1 MYSKQLNL
9 PSPPPWTYPRRVT
22 AFRPADDGSQPS
34 TGAPIAAFFDLD
46 KTIIAKSSSLAF
58 SRPFFDQGL
67 INRRSVLKSSYAQF
81 MFLLSA
87 ADHDQVER
95 MRKHVTEMCTGW
107 DVEQVSSIV
116 RETLQDIV
124 HPLVFA
130 EAADLIAGHKARG
143 HDVVIVSAS
152 GAEIVEPIGEMLGAD
167 YSMASRMKV
176 ADGKYAGVMD
186 FYCYGEEKVVAMNDI
201 ARSVGY
207 DLSQCFAYSDS
218 ITDLPMLSAV
228 GHPTVINPDRNLR
241 REAGERGWP
250 MLSFTKPVSLRDRL
264 PSTPSPTVTASA
276 AVGLSAVVAGALTY
290 TILHRKRH

>member
-1 MYSKQLNL
+1 
-9 PSPPPWTYPRRVT
+9 VT
-22 AFRPADDGSQPS
+22 AFRPTDDGSHPS

-95 MRKHVTEMCTGW
+95 LRKHVTEMCTGW
-107 DVEQVSSIV
+107 DVDQVTSIV
-116 RETLQDIV
+116 RETLHDIV
-124 HPLVFA
+124 NPLVFS

-176 ADGKYAGVMD
+176 VDGKYAGVMD

-228 GHPTVINPDRNLR
+228 GHPTVINPDRSLR

-264 PSTPSPTVTASA
+264 PATPSPTVTASA

-290 TILHRKRH
+290 TILQRKRH

>member
-1 MYSKQLNL
+1 M
-9 PSPPPWTYPRRVT
+9 T
-22 AFRPADDGSQPS
+22 AFKPADGGPRSPG
-34 TGAPIAAFFDLD
+34 TTRIAAFFDLD

-95 MRKHVTEMCTGW
+95 MRKHVTAMCTGW

-116 RETLQDIV
+116 HETLHDIV
-124 HPLVFA
+124 DPLVFA

-152 GAEIVEPIGEMLGAD
+152 GTEIVEPIGEMLGAD

-176 ADGKYAGVMD
+176 IDGKYAGEVE
-186 FYCYGEEKVVAMNDI
+186 FYCYGDEKVVAMNEI
-201 ARSVGY
+201 AASVGY
-207 DLSQCFAYSDS
+207 DLSKCFAYSDS
-218 ITDLPMLSAV
+218 ITDLPMLRAV
-228 GHPTVINPDRNLR
+228 GHPTVINPDRALR
-241 REAGERGWP
+241 KEASAQGWP
-250 MLSFTKPVSLRDRL
+250 MLSFTKPISLRSRL
-264 PSTPSPTVTASA
+264 PAATPVTVTASA
-276 AVGLSAVVAGALTY
+276 AVGLGAMIAGALTY
-290 TILHRKRH
+290 TALHRRRR

>member
-1 MYSKQLNL
+1 M
-9 PSPPPWTYPRRVT
+9 T
-22 AFRPADDGSQPS
+22 AFGSADDRSQHRAG
-34 TGAPIAAFFDLD
+34 TPIAAFFDLD

-116 RETLQDIV
+116 RETLHEIV
-124 HPLVFA
+124 DPLVFA

-143 HDVVIVSAS
+143 HHVVIVSAS

-176 ADGKYAGVMD
+176 VDGKYAGVMD
-186 FYCYGEEKVVAMNDI
+186 FYCYGEEKVVAMNEI
-201 ARSVGY
+201 SRAVGY

-228 GHPTVINPDRNLR
+228 GHPTVINPDRALR
-241 REAGERGWP
+241 REAAERGWP
-250 MLSFTKPVSLRDRL
+250 MLSFTKPISLRDRL
-264 PSTPSPTVTASA
+264 PSTPSPKVTASA
-276 AVGLSAVVAGALTY
+276 AVGLSALAAGALTY
-290 TILHRKRH
+290 TILQRKRH

>member
-1 MYSKQLNL
+1 M
-9 PSPPPWTYPRRVT
+9 T

-116 RETLQDIV
+116 RETLHDIV

-176 ADGKYAGVMD
+176 VDGKYAGVMD

-201 ARSVGY
+201 AGSVGY

>member
-1 MYSKQLNL
+1 M
-9 PSPPPWTYPRRVT
+9 T

>member
-1 MYSKQLNL
+1 MTYS
-9 PSPPPWTYPRRVT
+9 W
-22 AFRPADDGSQPS
+22 PADGGPES
-34 TGAPIAAFFDLD
+34 TSGPRIAAFFDLD

-107 DVEQVSSIV
+107 DVDQVSSIV
-116 RETLQDIV
+116 RETLHDIV
-124 HPLVFA
+124 NPLVFA

-176 ADGKYAGVMD
+176 IDGKYAGEVE
-186 FYCYGEEKVVAMNDI
+186 FYCYGEEKAAAMNEI
-201 ARSVGY
+201 AESVGY

-218 ITDLPMLSAV
+218 ITDLPMLQAV
-228 GHPTVINPDRNLR
+228 GHPTVINPDRALR
-241 REAGERGWP
+241 KQATALGWP
-250 MLSFTKPVSLRDRL
+250 MLSFTKPISIRDRL
-264 PSTPSPTVTASA
+264 PNTPSPTVTASA
-276 AVGLSAVVAGALTY
+276 AVGLGAVVAGALTY
-290 TILHRKRH
+290 SILARKRH